1 MCLQSHRVCE
11 SKKTT
16 NGLERRFE
24 VLETIVIEMAKK
36 LVKLEAELKDIKDIQ
51 TQSEITKEN

>member
-1 MCLQSHRVCE
+1 MDQKE
-11 SKKTT
+11 EFK
-16 NGLERRFE
+16 